1 MRIMNNKHLN
11 DAVQILNSGGL
22 VAFPTETV
30 YGLGADASNPVAV
43 EKIFAAKERPHN
55 HPLIVHLATI
65 DEVTNWARDFP
76 ETAQRLSA
84 AFWPG
89 PLTMILAKQPQVSD
103 VVTGKQ
109 ATIGL
114 RMPQHPVAQALLKA
128 FGRGIAA
135 PSANKFTR
143 ISPTTATAVREELG
157 DAVDLILDGGDC
169 TVGLESTIVDLSQ
182 GLPVILRPGM
192 ISAAAIADVL
202 EMDVVASQ
210 HQPMMTRPRAPG
222 MHHLHYAPNTRTH
235 LVAADEVAP
244 LLQQMDADQ
253 YPIALI
259 LCSDHSLI
267 VHPQCHIV
275 RLSTDPTLYARELYR
290 TLRELDQQGFKQ
302 LLIEAPPAT
311 AGWDAIRD
319 RVLKAT
325 APRR

>member
-1 MRIMNNKHLN
+1 MRIMNDKHISQ
-11 DAVQILNSGGL
+11 AVQILTNGGL

-30 YGLGADASNPVAV
+30 YGLGADATNQVAV

-89 PLTMILAKQPQVSD
+89 PLTMILTKQPQVLD

-157 DAVDLILDGGDC
+157 TAVDLILDGGDC
-169 TVGLESTIVDLSQ
+169 RVGLESTIVDLSQ

-192 ISAAAIADVL
+192 ISAADIATVL
-202 EMDVVASQ
+202 GMDVVASQ
-210 HQPMMTRPRAPG
+210 AHPGAQPRAPG
-222 MHHLHYAPNTRTH
+222 MHHLHYAPKTRTH
-235 LVAADEVAP
+235 LVASTEMVA
-244 LLQQMDADQ
+244 LLQQIEPEE

-259 LCSDHSLI
+259 MCTEQVLPT
-267 VHPQCHIV
+267 HPDCHVV
-275 RLSTDPTLYARELYR
+275 RLSNNPTAYARELYR
-290 TLRELDQQGFKQ
+290 TLRDLDQQGFRH
-302 LLIEAPPAT
+302 LMIEAPPAT
-311 AGWDAIRD
+311 AAWDAIRD
-319 RVLKAT
+319 RVLKAA
-325 APRR
+325 APRV